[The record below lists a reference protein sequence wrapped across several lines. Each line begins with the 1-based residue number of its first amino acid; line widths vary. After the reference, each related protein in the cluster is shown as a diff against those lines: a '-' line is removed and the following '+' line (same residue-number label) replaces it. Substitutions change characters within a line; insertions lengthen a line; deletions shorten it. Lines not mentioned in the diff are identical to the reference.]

1 VWCGEVSAWSLLFLL
16 VCEHCRPQADIP
28 NLSSPTSSCPD
39 SPLFAA
45 VAGYYAYT
53 TATEWSQMDKPPVR
67 VDQID
72 YTFYASYGCMAIA
85 AILLL
90 MAVCL
95 RTSIQLAITCV
106 QYGGAAINS
115 MSLLLLVPFL
125 QVCGF
130 LALYVF

>member
-1 VWCGEVSAWSLLFLL
+1 
-16 VCEHCRPQADIP
+16 
-28 NLSSPTSSCPD
+28 
-39 SPLFAA
+39 
-45 VAGYYAYT
+45 
-53 TATEWSQMDKPPVR
+53 MDKPPVR

-85 AILLL
+85 GILLL
-90 MAVCL
+90 MAVFL

-115 MSLLLLVPFL
+115 MSLLLLVPFV